1 MDFSNHAI
9 LIGALLVLLSIVV
22 SSLSARTG
30 APLLLVFLAVGMLA
44 GEEGPGRILFSDYQI
59 AYLVGTMAL
68 AVILFDGG
76 MRTHTDT
83 FRVGLWPAVSLAT
96 VGVILT
102 AGIVG
107 VAAAWL
113 LDLDIMQG
121 MLIGAIIGSTDAAA
135 VFSVLGSQGMRLK
148 QRVGATLEIESGCND
163 PMAVFLTLVFIEV
176 VRAGDHAPG
185 WSFLWEFVW
194 QFGLGGLAGIV
205 GGRVLVWLLNRVSV
219 TSGLYP
225 LLAMA
230 GGMVVYGTTT
240 VWGGSGFLAIYL
252 AGLILG
258 NSRVKSQGNIL
269 KVHDGLAWL
278 SQIALFLMLGLLVTP
293 SALLPTAVDAL
304 LVAIVL
310 MVVAR
315 PLAVWL
321 SLLPFSFP
329 RREQIFIAWVGL
341 RGAVPIVLALFPAL
355 AGLPESSIYFNV
367 AFFVV
372 LASLAVQGW
381 TVAPLAQALRL
392 KLPQEHAPY
401 FSEFVEVPG
410 QASLRLLGYRV
421 TELSEAIGRGV
432 NQLPLPPGVRIV
444 AAFREGTPLN
454 SIGQLEIAAGDLL
467 YVITTDEHMALLD
480 HLFVPADDAEE
491 TEQQRVFGT
500 FTLDGDAPLGEVADI
515 YGVEL
520 PEPVKSQTLGQY
532 IDRQF
537 HRRPVVGDFVRVGG
551 MNLVVREIQGRDIT
565 KVGIV
570 VRNR

>member
-1 MDFSNHAI
+1 MEFSNHAI
-9 LIGALLVLLSIVV
+9 LIGALLVLLSIVA

-44 GEEGPGRILFSDYQI
+44 GEEGPGHILFSDYQT

-96 VGVILT
+96 LGVILT

-107 VAAAWL
+107 GAAAWL
-113 LDLDIMQG
+113 LELDLMKG
-121 MLIGAIIGSTDAAA
+121 LLIGAIIGSTDAAA
-135 VFSVLGSQGMRLK
+135 VFAVLGSQGMRLK

-176 VRAGDHAPG
+176 VRAGDRSPG
-185 WSFLWEFVW
+185 WSVLWEFVW
-194 QFGLGGLAGIV
+194 QFGLGGLAGV
-205 GGRVLVWLLNRVSV
+205 GGGRVLVWLLNRASL

-230 GGMVVYGTTT
+230 GGLVIYGATT

-258 NSRVKSQGNIL
+258 NARVKSQGNVL

-278 SQIALFLMLGLLVTP
+278 SQISLFLMLGLLVTP
-293 SALLPTAVDAL
+293 SALFPTAVDAL

-329 RREQIFIAWVGL
+329 KREQIFIAWVGL

-355 AGLPESSIYFNV
+355 AGLPESSVYFNV

-372 LASLAVQGW
+372 LTSLVVQGW

-410 QASLRLLGYRV
+410 QAGLRLLGYRV
-421 TELSEAIGRGV
+421 TELSDAIGRGV
-432 NQLPLPPGVRIV
+432 NQLPLPAGVRIV
-444 AAFREGTPLN
+444 AAFRDGRPLD
-454 SIGQLEIAAGDLL
+454 SIGHMEIAAGDLL
-467 YVITTDEHMALLD
+467 YVITTDEHMTQLD

-491 TEQQRVFGT
+491 SEQQRVFGT
-500 FTLDGDAPLGEVADI
+500 FTLDGDALLGEFAEI
-515 YGVEL
+515 YGVEV
-520 PEPVKSQTLGQY
+520 PERAKSQTLSRY

-537 HRRPVVGDFVRVGG
+537 HRRPVVGDFVRIGG
-551 MNLVVREIQGRDIT
+551 MNLVVREMRDGRIT

>member
-1 MDFSNHAI
+1 MEFANHAI

-22 SSLSARTG
+22 GSLSARTG

-44 GEEGPGRILFSDYQI
+44 GEEGPGRILFSDYQTV
-59 AYLVGTMAL
+59 YLVGTMAL
-68 AVILFDGG
+68 AIILFDGG
-76 MRTHTDT
+76 MRTHTES
-83 FRVGLWPAVSLAT
+83 FHVGLWPAVSLAT
-96 VGVILT
+96 FGVILT
-102 AGIVG
+102 AVIVG

-113 LDLDIMQG
+113 LELDLMKG
-121 MLIGAIIGSTDAAA
+121 LLIGAIIGSTDAAA
-135 VFSVLGSQGMRLK
+135 VFSVLSSRGMRLK

-176 VRAGDHAPG
+176 VRAGEHSLG
-185 WSFLWEFVW
+185 WSMMWEFVW
-194 QFGLGGLAGIV
+194 QFGLGGLAGFV
-205 GGRVLVWLLNRVSV
+205 GGRVLVWLLNRVSLS
-219 TSGLYP
+219 SGLYP

-230 GGMVVYGTTT
+230 GGLVTYGTTT

-258 NSRVKSQGNIL
+258 NARVKSQGNIL
-269 KVHDGLAWL
+269 KVHDGMAWL
-278 SQIALFLMLGLLVTP
+278 SQISLFLMLGLLVTP
-293 SALLPTAVDAL
+293 SALIPTAVDAL

-315 PLAVWL
+315 PMAVWL

-329 RREQIFIAWVGL
+329 KREQVFIAWVGL

-355 AGLPESSIYFNV
+355 VGLPESSVYFNV

-372 LASLAVQGW
+372 LTSLVVQGW

-392 KLPQEHAPY
+392 KLPTEHAPY
-401 FSEFVEVPG
+401 YSEFVEVPG
-410 QASLRLLGYRV
+410 HEGLRLLGYQV
-421 TELSEAIGRGV
+421 TELSPAIGRGV
-432 NQLPLPPGVRIV
+432 NQLQLPAGVRV
-444 AAFREGTPLN
+444 VVVFRGGKVLE
-454 SIGQLEIAAGDLL
+454 SVSRLEITARDLV
-467 YVITTDEHMALLD
+467 YVITTDEHMTLLD
-480 HLFVPADDAEE
+480 HLFVPADDTEE
-491 TEQQRVFGT
+491 SEQQRFYGS
-500 FTLDGDAPLGEVADI
+500 FTLNGDAPLGEVADI

-520 PEPVKSQTLGQY
+520 TEWVRSQTLAQY

-537 HRRPVVGDFVRVGG
+537 HRRPVVGDYISIGV
-551 MNLVVREIQGRDIT
+551 MNLVVREIQGRNIS

>member
-9 LIGALLVLLSIVV
+9 LIGALLVLLSILV

-30 APLLLVFLAVGMLA
+30 APLLLVFLGAGMLA
-44 GEEGPGRILFSDYQI
+44 GEEGPGHILFSDYQT

-83 FRVGLWPAVSLAT
+83 FRVGLWPALSLAT

-107 VAAAWL
+107 AAAAWL
-113 LDLDIMQG
+113 LELDIKKG
-121 MLIGAIIGSTDAAA
+121 LLIGAIIGSTDAAA

-163 PMAVFLTLVFIEV
+163 PMAVFLTLVLIEI
-176 VRAGDHAPG
+176 VRAGDQWFG
-185 WSFLWEFVW
+185 WSILWAFVW

-205 GGRVLVWLLNRVSV
+205 GGRVLVWLLNRVSL

-230 GGMVVYGTTT
+230 GGLVTYGTST
-240 VWGGSGFLAIYL
+240 VFGGSGFLAIYL

-258 NSRVKSQGNIL
+258 DARVRAQGNIL

-278 SQIALFLMLGLLVTP
+278 SQITLFLMLGLLVTP
-293 SALLPTAVDAL
+293 SALVPTAVDAL
-304 LVAIVL
+304 MVAIVL

-321 SLLPFSFP
+321 SLLPFGFP
-329 RREQIFIAWVGL
+329 KREQIFISWVGL

-372 LASLAVQGW
+372 LTSLVVQGW

-401 FSEFVEVPG
+401 YSEFVEVPG
-410 QASLRLLGYRV
+410 QAGLRLLGYRV

-432 NQLPLPPGVRIV
+432 NQLPLPSGVRIV
-444 AAFREGTPLN
+444 AAFRDGKALDA
-454 SIGQLEIAAGDLL
+454 IGHMEIAAGDLL
-467 YVITTDEHMALLD
+467 YVITGDEHMVLLD
-480 HLFVPADDAEE
+480 HLFVPANDAEE
-491 TEQQRVFGT
+491 SEQQRVFGT
-500 FTLDGDAPLGEVADI
+500 FTLDGDAPLGEIADI
-515 YGVEL
+515 YGVEV
-520 PEPVKSQTLGQY
+520 PDPAKSQTLAWY

-537 HRRPVVGDFVRVGG
+537 HRRPVVGDFVRIGG
-551 MNLVVREIQGRDIT
+551 MNLVVREIKGRDIT

>member
-1 MDFSNHAI
+1 MEFSNHAI

-22 SSLSARTG
+22 GSLSARTG

-44 GEEGPGRILFSDYQI
+44 GEEGPVHILFSDYQT

-68 AVILFDGG
+68 AIILFDGG
-76 MRTHTDT
+76 MRTHTET

-96 VGVILT
+96 VGVIVT

-107 VAAAWL
+107 LAAAWL
-113 LDLDIMQG
+113 LKLDLMKG
-121 MLIGAIIGSTDAAA
+121 LLIGAIIGSTDAAA

-163 PMAVFLTLVFIEV
+163 PMAVFLTLVFIDV
-176 VRAGDHAPG
+176 VRAGDHSLG
-185 WSFLWEFVW
+185 WPMLWEFVW
-194 QFGLGGLAGIV
+194 QFGLGGLAGFV
-205 GGRVLVWLLNRVSV
+205 GGRVLVWLLNRVNLS
-219 TSGLYP
+219 SGLYP

-230 GGMVVYGTTT
+230 GGLVIYGTTT

-258 NSRVKSQGNIL
+258 NGRVKSQGNIL
-269 KVHDGLAWL
+269 RVHDGLAWL
-278 SQIALFLMLGLLVTP
+278 SQISLFLMLGLLVTP
-293 SALLPTAVDAL
+293 SALIPTAVDAL

-315 PLAVWL
+315 PFAVWL

-329 RREQIFIAWVGL
+329 MREQIFISWVGL

-355 AGLPESSIYFNV
+355 VGLPESSVYFNV

-372 LASLAVQGW
+372 LTSLVVQGW
-381 TVAPLAQALRL
+381 TVAPLAQLLRL
-392 KLPQEHAPY
+392 KLPKEHAPY
-401 FSEFVEVPG
+401 YSEFVEVPG
-410 QASLRLLGYRV
+410 HVGLRLLGYQV
-421 TELSEAIGRGV
+421 TELSPAIGRGV
-432 NQLPLPPGVRIV
+432 NQLQLPAGVRV
-444 AAFREGTPLN
+444 VVVFRDGKALE
-454 SIGQLEIAAGDLL
+454 SVSRIEIAARDLV
-467 YVITTDEHMALLD
+467 YVITTDAHMALLD
-480 HLFVPADDAEE
+480 HMFVPADDTEE
-491 TEQQRVFGT
+491 SEQQRFYGS
-500 FTLDGDAPLGEVADI
+500 FTLAGDAPLGEVADI
-515 YGVEL
+515 YGVEV
-520 PEPVKSQTLGQY
+520 PEPVRSLTLAQY

-537 HRRPVVGDFVRVGG
+537 HRRPVVGDYISLGV
-551 MNLVVREIQGRDIT
+551 MNLVVREIQGRNIS

>member
-1 MDFSNHAI
+1 MEYSNHAI

-44 GEEGPGRILFSDYQI
+44 GEEGPGHILFSDYQT
-59 AYLVGTMAL
+59 AYLFGTMAL

-102 AGIVG
+102 TGIVG
-107 VAAAWL
+107 VTAAWL
-113 LDLDIMQG
+113 LGLDLMKG
-121 MLIGAIIGSTDAAA
+121 LLIGAIIGSTDAAA

-176 VRAGDHAPG
+176 VRAGDHSLG
-185 WSFLWEFVW
+185 WSMLWAFAW

-205 GGRVLVWLLNRVSV
+205 GGRVLVWLLNRVNLS
-219 TSGLYP
+219 SGLYP

-230 GGMVVYGTTT
+230 GGLVIYGTTT

-252 AGLILG
+252 AGLVLG
-258 NSRVKSQGNIL
+258 NARVKSQGSIL

-278 SQIALFLMLGLLVTP
+278 AQISLFLMLGLLVTP
-293 SALLPTAVDAL
+293 SALIPTAVDAL

-329 RREQIFIAWVGL
+329 KREQIFIAWVGL

-355 AGLPESSIYFNV
+355 AGLPESSVYFNV

-372 LASLAVQGW
+372 LTSLAVQGW

-401 FSEFVEVPG
+401 YSEFVEVPG

-421 TELSEAIGRGV
+421 TELSEAISRSV

-444 AAFREGTPLN
+444 AAFRGGKPLD
-454 SIGQLEIAAGDLL
+454 SIGQLEITAGDLL
-467 YVITTDEHMALLD
+467 YVITTDEHMTLLD
-480 HLFVPADDAEE
+480 HLLVPADDAEE
-491 TEQQRVFGT
+491 SEQQRVFGT
-500 FTLDGDAPLGEVADI
+500 FTLDGDAPLGEVAEI
-515 YGVEL
+515 YGVEV
-520 PEPVKSQTLGQY
+520 PERVKSLTLAQY

-537 HRRPVVGDFVRVGG
+537 HRRPVVGDFVRIGG
-551 MNLVVREIQGRDIT
+551 MNLVVREMRDGRTT